1 MMSVLRLL
9 PIRIVATAIALPTL
23 WRVKRKLASTAD
35 ILEVLES
42 LDVPP
47 RTQSPRLNL
56 APRDL
61 LRGVRGALIILG
73 PREDACVPR
82 SMALFALLSRRGYT
96 ASVVSGVRRE
106 DDELVGHCWVLVTDG
121 LLEGSGD
128 HAAPEYY
135 KQNLRYENRLSGGT
149 AR

>member
-1 MMSVLRLL
+1 MSALRLL

-23 WRVKRKLASTAD
+23 WRVKRKLESTAD

-47 RTQSPRLNL
+47 STRPPRPNL
-56 APRDL
+56 SPRDL

-82 SMALFALLSRRGYT
+82 SMALFALLSKRGYP
-96 ASVVSGVRRE
+96 ASVASGVRRE
-106 DDELVGHCWVLVTDG
+106 DGGLVGHCWVLVTDR

-135 KQNLRYENRLSGGT
+135 EQNLRYENRLSAGT